1 VSEDP
6 RKAKSEKRVPLH
18 FKGSQI
24 IRLLTPQVQVLDY
37 CQVTRFSKM
46 LEDSTQSLM
55 HHLPVGTRLHRHISQ
70 GGGDRPGDGCPGFL
84 SKMGVTLFI
93 GTQVEWEG
101 TRYVRPTTQIHLQ
114 KFAPCLVACTCIA
127 SVTALDVLMRPFI
140 SPHTH
145 SNTPQ
150 TQDGILRHQ

>member
-6 RKAKSEKRVPLH
+6 RQAKSENRVPLH

-46 LEDSTQSLM
+46 LEDSTQGLM
-55 HHLPVGTRLHRHISQ
+55 HHLPVGTRLHRKIST
-70 GGGDRPGDGCPGFL
+70 GGGDRPGDGCRGFL
-84 SKMGVTLFI
+84 SKMGVTVFI
-93 GTQVEWEG
+93 GTQVEWDDS
-101 TRYVRPTTQIHLQ
+101 RYVRPTTQIQLQ
-114 KFAPCLVACTCIA
+114 KFAPGLIACTCIA
-127 SVTALDVLMRPFI
+127 SVTELDVLMRPCI

-145 SNTPQ
+145 AKPP
-150 TQDGILRHQ
+150 

>member
-1 VSEDP
+1 MSEDP

-24 IRLLTPQVQVLDY
+24 IKLLTPQVQVLDY

-55 HHLPVGTRLHRHISQ
+55 HHLPVGTRLHRNISM

-84 SKMGVTLFI
+84 SKMGVTVFI

-101 TRYVRPTTQIHLQ
+101 TRYV
-114 KFAPCLVACTCIA
+114 
-127 SVTALDVLMRPFI
+127 
-140 SPHTH
+140 
-145 SNTPQ
+145 
-150 TQDGILRHQ
+150 

>member
-1 VSEDP
+1 MVEGKPVFVSEDP
-6 RKAKSEKRVPLH
+6 RKAKSENRVPVH

-24 IRLLTPQVQVLDY
+24 IELLTPQVQVLDY

-55 HHLPVGTRLHRHISQ
+55 HHLPLGTRLHRNISM

-84 SKMGVTLFI
+84 SKMGVTIFI

-101 TRYVRPTTQIHLQ
+101 TRCVCPTTQIQLQ
-114 KFAPCLVACTCIA
+114 K
-127 SVTALDVLMRPFI
+127 
-140 SPHTH
+140 
-145 SNTPQ
+145 
-150 TQDGILRHQ
+150 